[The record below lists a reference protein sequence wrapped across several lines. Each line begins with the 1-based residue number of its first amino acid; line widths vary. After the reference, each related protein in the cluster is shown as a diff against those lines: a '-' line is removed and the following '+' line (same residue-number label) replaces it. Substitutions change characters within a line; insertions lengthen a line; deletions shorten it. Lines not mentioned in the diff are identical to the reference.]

1 MQPPAGL
8 DRRLA
13 PELTK
18 ADQPTCR
25 IVLEKPVLAH
35 DVVGGEEQRRA
46 VCLGDDP
53 YLADRVPSKRHDP
66 HVATVR
72 EDSARRKRA
81 VRFSLEVVER
91 WVEVRRPQFG
101 LVALPAHEGRGELV
115 LWTMDQDIRVRKSI
129 DSPDVVPIQV
139 CDHDPPN
146 CHRIKLFGAQLR
158 ADVTWPGCGNRRKP
172 PLYPRD
178 MDACGKARVDQDG
191 SLWVFND
198 IAQDRKLEVLARA
211 KQGREPLTSP
221 KGLVP
226 NQGTGLNCVRL
237 HPGAS

>member
-53 YLADRVPSKRHDP
+53 Y
-66 HVATVR
+66 
-72 EDSARRKRA
+72 
-81 VRFSLEVVER
+81 
-91 WVEVRRPQFG
+91 
-101 LVALPAHEGRGELV
+101 
-115 LWTMDQDIRVRKSI
+115 
-129 DSPDVVPIQV
+129 VVPIQV
-139 CDHDPPN
+139 CDHAPPN

-172 PLYPRD
+172 PLYPWD